1 MVTVGYSNLG
11 EEWAQKNAFDRRDLD
26 RNTSVRVLLYDDDV
40 DQLDDTSD
48 VGDITTE
55 PTDGNYERKAID
67 LDSDD
72 FSLTIEDG
80 LLRVEGEVTFDVADT
95 TGTINATAVVS
106 DFQSTVVNDETEAEE
121 HLLYS
126 STIDI
131 GSQDLESF
139 TSLTAFPRLDL
150 D

>member
-40 DQLDDTSD
+40 DELDDTSD

-55 PTDGNYERKAID
+55 PTDGNYERKSID

-72 FSLTIEDG
+72 FTLTVEDG

-126 STIDI
+126 STLDI
-131 GSQDLESF
+131 GSQDLEAF

>member
-1 MVTVGYSNLG
+1 LVTVGYSNLG

-40 DQLDDTSD
+40 DELDDTSD

-55 PTDGNYERKAID
+55 PTDGNYERKSID

-72 FSLTIEDG
+72 FSLTVEDG

-106 DFQSTVVNDETEAEE
+106 DFQSTIVNDETEAEE
-121 HLLYS
+121 HLLFS
-126 STIDI
+126 STLDI
-131 GSQDLESF
+131 GSQDLEAF

>member
-26 RNTSVRVLLYDDDV
+26 RNTSVRVLLYDDSV
-40 DQLDDTSD
+40 DELDDTSD

-55 PTDGNYERKAID
+55 PTDGNYERQSID

-80 LLRVEGEVTFDVADT
+80 LLRVEGDVTFDVDGT

-131 GSQDLESF
+131 GSQDLEAF

>member
-11 EEWAQKNAFDRRDLD
+11 EEWAQKNAFDRRNLD

-40 DQLDDTSD
+40 DELDDTSD

-55 PTDGNYERKAID
+55 PTDGNYERKSID

-131 GSQDLESF
+131 GSQDLEAF

>member
-40 DQLDDTSD
+40 DELDDTSD

-55 PTDGNYERKAID
+55 PTDGNYERQSID

-80 LLRVEGEVTFDVADT
+80 LLRVEGDVTFDVDGT

-131 GSQDLESF
+131 GSQDLEAF